1 MLLGVT
7 PEMIVKAF
15 GAESQRLSEVL
26 AGVDDAAFARA
37 SGCPPW
43 SVAELAFHVRMTIG
57 RLPGML
63 DGPSLAPAGAG
74 LVSATGYY
82 RADGRFSDATHAD
95 RIRSAQLGAA
105 ALPDAGARAR
115 DFRTAREQAWGLL
128 QVTPPGRVV
137 RTRHGDPMLL
147 SEFLRTR
154 VFELAVHGLDLA
166 AALEREP
173 WMTGLAAEVTGELLV
188 PASAGARLRAET
200 GWDRVTLIAKLT
212 GRSPLTSVEGRLI
225 EPLGSTRLALG

>member
-26 AGVDDAAFARA
+26 AAVDDAAFARA

-74 LVSATGYY
+74 LVSATEYY
-82 RADGRFSDATHAD
+82 RPMGGSLTLPTPTGFGPRSLGRRRCPTLAPVLAISGQ
-95 RIRSAQLGAA
+95 RGSRRG
-105 ALPDAGARAR
+105 GC
-115 DFRTAREQAWGLL
+115 FR
-128 QVTPPGRVV
+128 
-137 RTRHGDPMLL
+137 
-147 SEFLRTR
+147 
-154 VFELAVHGLDLA
+154 
-166 AALEREP
+166 
-173 WMTGLAAEVTGELLV
+173 
-188 PASAGARLRAET
+188 
-200 GWDRVTLIAKLT
+200 
-212 GRSPLTSVEGRLI
+212 
-225 EPLGSTRLALG
+225 